1 MHPDFPFVFSNF
13 STLDV
18 NGYYFVANT
27 NAIGLFWR
35 ALPMFGYFGALS
47 ALKRLDKQKRIVAIL
62 TVLSACVI
70 APAVIIFSIWE
81 SGYGVRYSAD
91 FAVELILGGMM
102 IIYLLALTHK
112 KSERSVIMRFVR
124 RFFVI
129 SLAVAFIANFALIY
143 DYLNKSG
150 NLAANYLNFERIFE
164 FWR

>member
-1 MHPDFPFVFSNF
+1 MAFLSE
-13 STLDV
+13 
-18 NGYYFVANT
+18 
-27 NAIGLFWR
+27 I
-35 ALPMFGYFGALS
+35 FGYILNFLYELINNYG
-47 ALKRLDKQKRIVAIL
+47 IAI
-62 TVLSACVI
+62 
-70 APAVIIFSIWE
+70 IIFSIWE

-112 KSERSVIMRFVR
+112 ESEQGVVMRFVR